1 MASKKVLVV
10 FGATGGQGGSVVKAI
25 LGDPKAASEFAIRAV
40 TRDASKPNAQAL
52 ASKGVEVVTADLED
66 KSSLRAAL
74 KGAYAVFAVTNFWE
88 KMSAEVEFQQGK
100 NIADVSK
107 ELEVQHLV
115 WSSLLNV
122 TKLSGG
128 KLAKVAHFD
137 SKADVEEYIVSIGVP
152 ASFFLPAFFMSN
164 FLGQF
169 LRQDPET
176 KEYAL
181 PLPIPTTAPIPML
194 DQKADA
200 GKFIKAIL
208 LNREKTLGKRILGA
222 ADYYTVEQIVE
233 EFKALKPEAS
243 KGAKAVE
250 VRVDDFRA
258 GMISGGAPEVLAD
271 EMTENMLLM
280 DQFGYYGGADLG
292 ESHSILSDPLTTWKD
307 FIAKDPAFAKLK

>member
-1 MASKKVLVV
+1 
-10 FGATGGQGGSVVKAI
+10 
-25 LGDPKAASEFAIRAV
+25 
-40 TRDASKPNAQAL
+40 
-52 ASKGVEVVTADLED
+52 
-66 KSSLRAAL
+66 
-74 KGAYAVFAVTNFWE
+74 
-88 KMSAEVEFQQGK
+88 
-100 NIADVSK
+100 
-107 ELEVQHLV
+107 
-115 WSSLLNV
+115 
-122 TKLSGG
+122 
-128 KLAKVAHFD
+128 
-137 SKADVEEYIVSIGVP
+137 
-152 ASFFLPAFFMSN
+152 MSN

-292 ESHSILSDPLTTWKD
+292 ESHSVRCSSLFLSFQNTIPFRPTHRRPLTAR
-307 FIAKDPAFAKLK
+307 I